1 MRSKR
6 IELTNYSTVPDINK
20 NFPKAFKVRRQI
32 LGVGFEP
39 TKHNASDLKSDP
51 FDQTRV
57 TQLLGG
63 GFEPPK
69 HNAPDLKSGPF
80 NQTRES

>member
-1 MRSKR
+1 MEVSSGLEPELPASKAWCDNR
-6 IELTNYSTVPDINK
+6 LHHETI
-20 NFPKAFKVRRQI
+20 I
-32 LGVGFEP
+32 LGLGFEP
-39 TKHNASDLKSDP
+39 RKHYAPDLKSDP